1 MIDSAAALRRNLERI
16 RRRISA
22 AAAGTGRDAGGV
34 TVVAVAKGMP
44 GRLVRWAVEEGVTDI
59 GENYVNELRAK
70 REEVDP
76 AATAGVRWH
85 YVGAL
90 QSSTAHRVADL
101 ADVVHSVGSTHAA
114 ERLARRARS
123 GGRRI
128 PVLIQVD
135 FTGGRNGVAPE
146 DVAAAAG
153 GLREMDGIDLR
164 GLMTLPPM
172 TEDPGA
178 ARPYFRRLR
187 ELRDRVEPET
197 GDLPELSM
205 GMSADYEVAVEEGA
219 TMVRIGAALFGSRP
233 TE

>member
-1 MIDSAAALRRNLERI
+1 VIDSAAAD
-16 RRRISA
+16 A
-22 AAAGTGRDAGGV
+22 AGRDAGQV

-59 GENYVNELRAK
+59 GENYVNELASKRA
-70 REEVDP
+70 EVD
-76 AATAGVRWH
+76 AGTTTGVRWH

-101 ADVVHSVGSTHAA
+101 ADVVHSIGSMHAA
-114 ERLARRARS
+114 GRLARRARL
-123 GGRRI
+123 GGRLL

-135 FTGGRNGVAPE
+135 FAGGRNGVAPG
-146 DVAAAAG
+146 DVEAAAER
-153 GLREMDGIDLR
+153 LRGMDGLDLR
-164 GLMTLPPM
+164 GLMMLPPM
-172 TEDPGA
+172 AENPEES
-178 ARPYFRRLR
+178 RPYFRRLK
-187 ELRDRVEPET
+187 ELRDRAEPNA

-219 TMVRIGAALFGSRP
+219 TMVRIGTALFGSRP

>member
-1 MIDSAAALRRNLERI
+1 VIDSAAALHRNLDRI
-16 RRRISA
+16 RHRISA
-22 AAAGTGRDAGGV
+22 AAGRAGRDAGGV

-59 GENYVNELRAK
+59 GENYVNELAAK
-70 REEVDP
+70 RAEVDS
-76 AATAGVRWH
+76 ATTTGMRWH

-101 ADVVHSVGSTHAA
+101 ADVVQSIGSMHAA
-114 ERLARRARS
+114 DRLARRAHG
-123 GGRRI
+123 GGRSI

-135 FTGGRNGVAPE
+135 FAGGRNGVAPD
-146 DVAAAAG
+146 DVAPAAQE
-153 GLREMDGIDLR
+153 LRAMDGLDLR

-172 TEDPGA
+172 TESPEES
-178 ARPYFRRLR
+178 RPYFRRLR
-187 ELRDRVEPET
+187 ELRDGVEPDA
-197 GDLPELSM
+197 GGLPELSM

-219 TMVRIGAALFGSRP
+219 TMVRIGTALFGSRP

>member
-1 MIDSAAALRRNLERI
+1 MIDSVAALHRNLERI
-16 RRRISA
+16 RRRVSA
-22 AAAGTGRDAGGV
+22 AADAAGRDAGGV

-59 GENYVNELRAK
+59 GENYVNELASKRA
-70 REEVDP
+70 EVD
-76 AATAGVRWH
+76 AGTTTGVRWH

-101 ADVVHSVGSTHAA
+101 ADVVHSIGSMHAA
-114 ERLARRARS
+114 GRLARRARL
-123 GGRRI
+123 GGRRL

-135 FTGGRNGVAPE
+135 FAGGRNGVPPG
-146 DVAAAAG
+146 DVEAAAEH
-153 GLREMDGIDLR
+153 LRGMDGLDLR

-172 TEDPGA
+172 AENPEES
-178 ARPYFRRLR
+178 RPYFRRLK
-187 ELRDRVEPET
+187 ELRDRAEPNA

-219 TMVRIGAALFGSRP
+219 TMVRIGTALFGSRP